1 MFNEDVVKKYA
12 DFATKED
19 VNYLLFSLLDK
30 ERLSELARK
39 SGLTR
44 RTLYKLKERKDL
56 RIKTKTKILKAAIE
70 TSPAEILD
78 FLLVRHKDNTV
89 GVR

>member
-70 TSPAEILD
+70 TSPACCS
-78 FLLVRHKDNTV
+78 TT
-89 GVR
+89 G